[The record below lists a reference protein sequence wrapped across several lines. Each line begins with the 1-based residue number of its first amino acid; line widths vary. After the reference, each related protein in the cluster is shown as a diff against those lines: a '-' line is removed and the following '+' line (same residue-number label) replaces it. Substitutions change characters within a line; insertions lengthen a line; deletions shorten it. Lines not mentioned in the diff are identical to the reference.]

1 MKIDKIFEPKIKGNF
16 FFGYY
21 DKPQIS
27 PCNEYFLSHKINFL
41 DRYPNYDDEIDVG
54 YFDINN
60 GKFLKIES
68 TSACNF
74 QQGSMLNWFFKS
86 DEIIFNKLVNG
97 NYRSLIKN
105 IKNNN
110 SNLIDCPLY
119 ALSNNKDFFLTINFL
134 NLSIHK
140 RGYGYDYKFKSNF
153 KNYFHDPK
161 EIGIWIYVFSKNK
174 IFKLI
179 DIKEI
184 HNDNNCWIEHISIS
198 PDNYHFIFMLR
209 YKLNDGG
216 IRDKLYLSNIDKNTL
231 VEIKTFARGSHYNW
245 IDNNSFIIY
254 GGVNTSFNKIRHQK
268 TLQNLTYAKKLIKI
282 YHKLIKHN
290 TDLSKFITGDSYYI
304 YNIETKIKK
313 KIQAKFNKED
323 GHPSVS
329 NNYKNLMITD
339 QYSDIIN
346 NKYPKLFLYD
356 LKESKLIEELKFDSI
371 STLDNSGFRCDL
383 HPRFSTDG
391 KFFSI
396 DLFLDQQRS
405 FQIYK
410 ITE

>member
-1 MKIDKIFEPKIKGNF
+1 M
-16 FFGYY
+16 
-21 DKPQIS
+21 
-27 PCNEYFLSHKINFL
+27 
-41 DRYPNYDDEIDVG
+41 
-54 YFDINN
+54 
-60 GKFLKIES
+60 
-68 TSACNF
+68 
-74 QQGSMLNWFFKS
+74 
-86 DEIIFNKLVNG
+86 
-97 NYRSLIKN
+97 
-105 IKNNN
+105 
-110 SNLIDCPLY
+110 
-119 ALSNNKDFFLTINFL
+119 
-134 NLSIHK
+134 
-140 RGYGYDYKFKSNF
+140 
-153 KNYFHDPK
+153 
-161 EIGIWIYVFSKNK
+161 
-174 IFKLI
+174 
-179 DIKEI
+179 
-184 HNDNNCWIEHISIS
+184 
-198 PDNYHFIFMLR
+198 
-209 YKLNDGG
+209 
-216 IRDKLYLSNIDKNTL
+216 
-231 VEIKTFARGSHYNW
+231 
-245 IDNNSFIIY
+245 
-254 GGVNTSFNKIRHQK
+254 
-268 TLQNLTYAKKLIKI
+268 QNLTYAKKLIKI